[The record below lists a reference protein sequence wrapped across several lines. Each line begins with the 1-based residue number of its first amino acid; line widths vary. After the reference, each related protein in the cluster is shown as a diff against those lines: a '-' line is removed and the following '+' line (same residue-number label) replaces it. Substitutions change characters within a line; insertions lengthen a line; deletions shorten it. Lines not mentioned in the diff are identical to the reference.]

1 MERLSCLRHINNKYS
16 YLILGVVAIVVLC
29 VYNPTNYWFWPKCP
43 VKLLT
48 GLSCPGCGI
57 QRFVHAFMHGQFR
70 TAVRYN
76 YYLLY
81 ALPFLL
87 LNVIAYYLPEGR
99 VRESMKAV
107 LESKPSLYFYIVSFV
122 LWFIV
127 RNIFEI

>member
-1 MERLSCLRHINNKYS
+1 M
-16 YLILGVVAIVVLC
+16 VLC